1 MKSYFDMYLS
11 LYDDCYIYDKIGK
24 YPIEDLLELLHCSK
38 LSFDDEEKL
47 LKLLD
52 SFLEKGFNS
61 GFEFAIKIFS
71 NNL

>member
-1 MKSYFDMYLS
+1 MKSYLDMYLS

-24 YPIEDLLELLHCSK
+24 YPIQDLLELFHCSG

-47 LKLLD
+47 LKLLNGIC
-52 SFLEKGFNS
+52 ENGFNS
-61 GFEFAIKIFS
+61 GFEFAIKVFS